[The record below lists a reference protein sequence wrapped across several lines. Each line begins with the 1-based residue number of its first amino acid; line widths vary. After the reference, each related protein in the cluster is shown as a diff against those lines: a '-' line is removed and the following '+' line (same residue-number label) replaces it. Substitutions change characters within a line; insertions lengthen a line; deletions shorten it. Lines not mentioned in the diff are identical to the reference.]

1 MRHTVI
7 GIFDTYDQAEVARS
21 ALVASGFAHS
31 DIELQAAPQPS
42 SPDDPSLA
50 PGAGQPPETGGVLAN
65 IERFFSMLFGGRDQP
80 PEVAHYSEAV
90 RRGGILVAVDTP
102 SEDRA
107 DSARQTLAEQ
117 GAIDIDE
124 RAASWG
130 TLNHARSAEM
140 GADDRE
146 HSLLDE
152 LGLGSGSAVP
162 GRAPVNPAGD
172 PLASARADA
181 NRARAYPHADRGDP
195 SLEPLDPISPVARD
209 PFAGSSDSTYRA
221 TGGDPMTSG
230 TVWQD
235 THETARP
242 ASVDDPLSGTPL
254 TGAGVRSPA
263 GRIGDPLPTSGGAYR
278 TSKDESLA
286 ANPSASNPA
295 QSGRSADPLGGNP
308 LAGNDSA
315 YRSSAA
321 SEPLTGAASTQ
332 GWRPV
337 DPLDESETSSRLGDV
352 DARVAGSL
360 SQAPLDPDRPVSRNT
375 MPDEYM
381 EYEDDFR
388 TDYASK
394 YAATGARY
402 EEYEDAYRYG
412 ATAGSDERYRSRDW
426 DDTVESELQ
435 RDWLSRHPRGE
446 DTWER
451 FKLAVRHGWD
461 RVTGHHHM

>member
-21 ALVASGFAHS
+21 ALMASGFARA
-31 DIELQAAPQPS
+31 DIELQAAPESS
-42 SPDDPSLA
+42 SPDDPALE
-50 PGAGQPPETGGVLAN
+50 PGAVQPPETGGVLAN

-107 DSARQTLAEQ
+107 DAARQTLAEQ

-130 TLNHARSAEM
+130 TLKHGRSTGAASAM
-140 GADDRE
+140 GTTGATDDRD

-162 GRAPVNPAGD
+162 GHAPVNPAAD
-172 PLASARADA
+172 PLAPARSDA
-181 NRARAYPHADRGDP
+181 NRARAYPQVNREE
-195 SLEPLDPISPVARD
+195 SLAQGLDPISPVARD
-209 PFAGSSDSTYRA
+209 PFAGGSDSTYRA

-230 TVWQD
+230 SVWPAED
-235 THETARP
+235 PTRVPTPRTSLDDPRTGTPTP
-242 ASVDDPLSGTPL
+242 ASPASRIDDPLASVVSGSST
-254 TGAGVRSPA
+254 
-263 GRIGDPLPTSGGAYR
+263 
-278 TSKDESLA
+278 
-286 ANPSASNPA
+286 
-295 QSGRSADPLGGNP
+295 
-308 LAGNDSA
+308 
-315 YRSSAA
+315 SAA
-321 SEPLTGAASTQ
+321 Q

-337 DPLDESETSSRLGDV
+337 DPLSPLDESETSSRPADTGMP
-352 DARVAGSL
+352 VAGSL
-360 SQAPLDPDRPVSRNT
+360 SQSPNPSAERPVARNT

-388 TDYASK
+388 TDYESR
-394 YAATGARY
+394 YAASGAGY

-412 ATAGSDERYRSRDW
+412 ATAGGDERYRNRHW
-426 DDTVESELQ
+426 DDAMETELQ
-435 RDWLSRHPRGE
+435 RDWRSRNPRGE

-461 RVTGHHHM
+461 RVTGHHNM